1 MAQSGPTQ
9 ATKVFFAEIKA
20 GMVVPNGFHADV
32 FGEPIRVTEG
42 EQRSAGSEQQRN
54 CQDYADLSFHY
65 NESSRYCYDNNSFAS
80 AYSIPRSSARE
91 RRRP

>member
-9 ATKVFFAEIKA
+9 ATKVFLAEIKA
-20 GMVVPNGFHADV
+20 GMVGKIVPNGFHADV

-65 NESSRYCYDNNSFAS
+65 N
-80 AYSIPRSSARE
+80 RSSKYRLQI
-91 RRRP
+91 